1 MQSKRESM
9 IETLTSV
16 FVGWLIG
23 VILNLTILPLFD
35 YNITVVDSLWVS
47 LIFTVIS
54 VVRGYFI
61 RRFFN
66 SKERKYDRCTKLSM
80 DYEADVI
87 QSCINIVRQ
96 YNTERLD
103 INAPLLRES
112 LEYKATKSIQLV
124 KEMQIK
130 DSDTLVGAMA
140 AWIDICIQTTVEFA
154 YLRQYEY
161 IEINE
166 E

>member
-1 MQSKRESM
+1 MTL
-9 IETLTSV
+9 IERL
-16 FVGWLIG
+16 
-23 VILNLTILPLFD
+23 
-35 YNITVVDSLWVS
+35 
-47 LIFTVIS
+47 
-54 VVRGYFI
+54 
-61 RRFFN
+61 
-66 SKERKYDRCTKLSM
+66 KQERDKCTKLSM
-80 DYEADVI
+80 DYEANVI

-103 INAPLLRES
+103 INAPLLRKK

-140 AWIDICIQTTVEFA
+140 AWVDICIKATVEYIA
-154 YLRQYEY
+154 LNRYEY

>member
-1 MQSKRESM
+1 MTL
-9 IETLTSV
+9 IERLEQ
-16 FVGWLIG
+16 
-23 VILNLTILPLFD
+23 
-35 YNITVVDSLWVS
+35 
-47 LIFTVIS
+47 
-54 VVRGYFI
+54 
-61 RRFFN
+61 
-66 SKERKYDRCTKLSM
+66 ERDKCTKLSM
-80 DYEADVI
+80 DYEANVI

-103 INAPLLRES
+103 INASLLREK
-112 LEYKATKSIQLV
+112 LEHKATKSIQLV

-140 AWIDICIQTTVEFA
+140 AWVDICIQTTVEYA
-154 YLRQYEY
+154 RLKQYED

>member
-1 MQSKRESM
+1 MTLIERLKQES
-9 IETLTSV
+9 
-16 FVGWLIG
+16 
-23 VILNLTILPLFD
+23 D
-35 YNITVVDSLWVS
+35 
-47 LIFTVIS
+47 
-54 VVRGYFI
+54 
-61 RRFFN
+61 
-66 SKERKYDRCTKLSM
+66 KCTKLSM

-96 YNTERLD
+96 YNIERLD
-103 INAPLLRES
+103 INASLLREK
-112 LEYKATKSIQLV
+112 LEHKATKSIKLV

-140 AWIDICIQTTVEFA
+140 AWVDICIQTTVAFA
-154 YLRQYEY
+154 ELKQYED